1 MAKKSLII
9 LLVLICA
16 TFIMANT
23 SESVRTKNKTSFTAN
38 MDGKVVLLS
47 PVQEVQMSD
56 PIPIDAVL
64 EDDES
69 VMQKEKTRIENGVLK
84 EKQELTPVKKVDW
97 PGPTPVRSNLEDVGR
112 FGSDVTIGTYSYV
125 DPRIARSP
133 GSSTVLFAVGFDTP
147 GYVDVYKTSNGGDS
161 WPVYDYISV
170 SSVVGD
176 PSSDIAVTS
185 SYVFVV
191 YEDGG
196 DVYVNKYDYSLNL
209 IATYDVATTSD
220 PEYHPAIATDAESY
234 SSAWL
239 YVVWTA
245 NDGNPGTEVYF
256 RVWDTSWSPQS
267 SVIGIF
273 GAGSSYNFEYP
284 DISFDNSSSDRV
296 HTVCWQSSQDYTT
309 YRGATN
315 FGTSSSDW
323 GSAFYW
329 TPSSGYD
336 YRLPRVD
343 SEGNRVLV
351 TWERINSDVRTF
363 FAYSTTGGINSGNFN
378 GPYYFTIQMWRP
390 VPVLANTSSYWYLI
404 VWYEVGSNSYR
415 AAAYRTTSPTS
426 SWDGKYVSDGTHSS
440 LPWFSFDGITC
451 GDPNPY
457 VVWADGSGMWFD
469 KYWDGAVEENP
480 KFEQPPAVFALSQ
493 NFPNP
498 FFSSTVINYA
508 LPKKS
513 KIELEIYDKSGRQ
526 IAILLNKEQKSGY
539 YTVNWDIKD
548 VSKNK
553 LPNGVYF
560 YQLKTGDFTE
570 TKKMVI
576 VR

>member
-9 LLVLICA
+9 LLVLICT

-56 PIPIDAVL
+56 PVPIDAVL
-64 EDDES
+64 EEDGS
-69 VMQKEKTRIENGVLK
+69 VMRVKKAEIVQNLMREKHVLG
-84 EKQELTPVKKVDW
+84 PVEKVDW
-97 PGPTPVRSNLEDVGR
+97 PSPIPVRSNLEDVGR
-112 FGSDVTIGTYSYV
+112 FGPDVTIGIYDYI
-125 DPRIARSP
+125 DPVIARVP
-133 GSSTVLFAVGFDTP
+133 GSSSIFFAAAYDQS
-147 GYVDVYKTSNGGDS
+147 GYVDVYKTSNGGSS
-161 WPVYDYISV
+161 WPVYDYNSV
-170 SSVVGD
+170 SSVVND
-176 PSSDIAVTS
+176 ASPDIAVTS

-196 DVYVNKYDYSLNL
+196 DIYVKKYDHSLNL
-209 IATYDVATTSD
+209 LATYDVATTSD
-220 PEYHPAIATDAESY
+220 PEYYPAITTDAESY
-234 SSAWL
+234 SSARL

-256 RVWDTSWSPQS
+256 RVWTTSWSPQS

-273 GAGSSYNFEYP
+273 GAGSLYNFEYP

-296 HTVCWQSSQDYTT
+296 HTVCWQRSQDYIT

-378 GPYYFTIQMWRP
+378 GPYYFTTQMWRP
-390 VPVLANTSSYWYLI
+390 VSVLANTSSYWYLI
-404 VWYEVGSNSYR
+404 VWYEVASNSYR

-426 SWDGKYVSDGTHSS
+426 SWDGKYVSDGTHSL

-451 GDPNPY
+451 GDNYPC

-469 KYWDGAVEENP
+469 RDWVAVEENP

-498 FFSSTVINYA
+498 VFSSTVIKYA

-513 KIELEIYDKSGRQ
+513 KIELEVYDKSGRQ

-560 YQLKTGDFTE
+560 YRLKTGDFTE
-570 TKKMVI
+570 TKKMVV